1 MYLNFKMN
9 TAIIWDNAYRKKHNG
24 IAHCFSQEKQWDRD
38 KVSMGSIY
46 VGNRCFKSKDSLS
59 YEKVLIMN
67 FDTLYEN
74 IYYLY
79 DLLPWDESDDNIPK
93 KIKNELSQKKVR
105 GRHTVEQWNR
115 ECAFRHAV
123 LDAYNNQCAICHC
136 KEKKLLQAA
145 HIVPVAKGGSDS
157 VSNGICLC
165 ANHHLMFDSG
175 LIKID
180 FKKLKLTYI
189 AESVKIMPWYKEF
202 QEKYD
207 EKIMPRKG

>member
-1 MYLNFKMN
+1 
-9 TAIIWDNAYRKKHNG
+9 
-24 IAHCFSQEKQWDRD
+24 
-38 KVSMGSIY
+38 
-46 VGNRCFKSKDSLS
+46 
-59 YEKVLIMN
+59 MN